1 MGSKRFEDGTKER
14 QMFQDF
20 WQLCQKF
27 WAVEGRDA
35 YWEEALAETKKF
47 SDKYRG
53 DAFAEEVSVA
63 FLRSLERRQE
73 EGKAVPKRIKG

>member
-1 MGSKRFEDGTKER
+1 MGSKRFENGTRER

-27 WAVEGRDA
+27 WVVEDRDA
-35 YWEEALAETKKF
+35 YWKEALEGTREFNDRYK
-47 SDKYRG
+47 G

-63 FLRSLERRQE
+63 FLRSLERRQG
-73 EGKAVPKRIKG
+73 EGR